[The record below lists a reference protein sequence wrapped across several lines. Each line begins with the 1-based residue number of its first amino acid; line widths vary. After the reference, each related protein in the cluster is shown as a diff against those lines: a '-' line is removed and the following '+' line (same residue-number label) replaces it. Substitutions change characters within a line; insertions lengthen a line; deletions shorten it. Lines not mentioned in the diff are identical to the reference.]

1 MLRNVTTRNRAIA
14 ATLLATLA
22 TALSGCASAPATAD
36 APPAPQSAQAAG
48 ESSFNTGRLTVYVT
62 DQNGR
67 ALDRTNID
75 VTGDG
80 GYRATGVTNRDG
92 RVQFNNVPP
101 RVQVNAINQG
111 GSFSQNFNVP
121 PNSSSEMRMIIDII
135 EIEQPADPAADQAG
149 GY

>member
-1 MLRNVTTRNRAIA
+1 MLLNRTALTRAIA
-14 ATLLATLA
+14 MTLA
-22 TALSGCASAPATAD
+22 ASLAAALSGCASGPASSE
-36 APPAPQSAQAAG
+36 APPAPQAAQATG
-48 ESSFNTGRLTVYVT
+48 ETTFNTGRLTVHVT

-67 ALDRTNID
+67 PLDRTNID

-80 GYRATGVTNRDG
+80 GYRGTGVTNRDG

-101 RVQVNAINQG
+101 RVQVSAINQG